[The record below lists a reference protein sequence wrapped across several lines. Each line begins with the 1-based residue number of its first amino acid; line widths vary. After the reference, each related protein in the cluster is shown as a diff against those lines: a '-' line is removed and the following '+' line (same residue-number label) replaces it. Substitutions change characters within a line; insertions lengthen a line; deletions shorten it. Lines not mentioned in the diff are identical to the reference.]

1 MSLESPIETEALQK
15 ARKALDMYRDIHVA
29 SGFEDLEDYLN
40 QVSHNI
46 GLAFLGLTE
55 EEYNKLRSD
64 HLKAER
70 RMQEIFPL
78 REMCLD

>member
-15 ARKALDMYRDIHVA
+15 ARRALDMYRDIHVA
-29 SGFEDLEDYLN
+29 SGFEDLEDYLS
-40 QVSHNI
+40 QVSLI
-46 GLAFLGLTE
+46 VGLDLLGSTE
-55 EEYNKLRSD
+55 EEYHNYKAD
-64 HLKAER
+64 HIKAER